1 MSINISEKLVL
12 TNKCEPTPI
21 LQVYNCDV
29 WNRMIIPS
37 CEDLDTIGLCD
48 KYYDIYGYICEQKPG
63 GVKGCRAMPNTTCVK
78 ENCADWNRKITSS
91 CDAINTIDSHTNTQV
106 SYCNEFYDRYGR
118 ICTDRHSSFKKCQA
132 TPDTPT
138 CKFKN
143 CADWDRKITSSCD
156 AVNSNCNQYYDNYG
170 RICEPKPGG
179 AKGCHAKLNTTCKFE
194 NCADWNRKITSS
206 CDAINS
212 NCNQYYDNYGRI
224 CEQKGGGNPG
234 CHAKPNTTCK
244 IK

>member
-21 LQVYNCDV
+21 LQVDNCDV

-48 KYYDIYGYICEQKPG
+48 KYYDLYGRICEQMPG
-63 GVKGCRAMPNTTCVK
+63 RVYGCRAMPNTTCVK

-91 CDAINTIDSHTNTQV
+91 CDAIS
-106 SYCNEFYDRYGR
+106 
-118 ICTDRHSSFKKCQA
+118 
-132 TPDTPT
+132 
-138 CKFKN
+138 
-143 CADWDRKITSSCD
+143 
-156 AVNSNCNQYYDNYG
+156 
-170 RICEPKPGG
+170 
-179 AKGCHAKLNTTCKFE
+179 
-194 NCADWNRKITSS
+194 
-206 CDAINS
+206 S